1 MNFEH
6 TFHISAPA
14 NVVWTCLK
22 DVPTI
27 LTHIPGAQFSGS
39 TNAQTHSAAFTIAA
53 GPARGTYDFHIAVQS
68 LDDSG
73 RTAVVTVS
81 GDDAA
86 GKGSVR
92 ATLRLAVQPAGAGSD
107 VMLRADIDMPGA
119 TTQSAIS
126 PGAGVPGLH
135 AGPAAGLPPE
145 FASTANQFVANLE
158 RALGR

>member
-6 TFHISAPA
+6 TFHVSAPP
-14 NVVWTCLK
+14 NLVWTCFK
-22 DVPTI
+22 DIPTV
-27 LTHIPGAQFSGS
+27 LEHIPGAQFSGS
-39 TNAQTHSAAFTIAA
+39 ANAQTHSAAFTIGA
-53 GPARGTYDFHIAVQS
+53 GPARGTYDLHIAVES

-86 GKGSVR
+86 GRGSLR

-107 VMLRADIDMPGA
+107 VMLRADVDMPGA
-119 TTQSAIS
+119 TT
-126 PGAGVPGLH
+126 PGAPAQGGV
-135 AGPAAGLPPE
+135 PPE